1 MPFKPMLQKPSPK
14 KLSKTSLPLDPIY
27 YTNVWDHPK
36 QQLNHFN
43 DYIPAVYEPE
53 CSDGGD
59 IGPRGDGDVIS
70 VGDTGASAFGVLS
83 IGASAAVV
91 NLTGIG
97 QPPRDGEAIGDASR
111 DHSKWLAADIM
122 TGRIAYNRPFSGVIA
137 GVPIPV

>member
-1 MPFKPMLQKPSPK
+1 M
-14 KLSKTSLPLDPIY
+14 D

-53 CSDGGD
+53 CSDG
-59 IGPRGDGDVIS
+59 DVIS
-70 VGDTGASAFGVLS
+70 VGDTGASAVGVLVVTGDS

-97 QPPRDGEAIGDASR
+97 QPPRDGDGEAIGDASR
-111 DHSKWLAADIM
+111 DHSNTLAADIM
-122 TGRIAYNRPFSGVIA
+122 TGRIAYIRPFSGVIT
-137 GVPIPV
+137 GVPIIPV

>member
-1 MPFKPMLQKPSPK
+1 
-14 KLSKTSLPLDPIY
+14 
-27 YTNVWDHPK
+27 
-36 QQLNHFN
+36 
-43 DYIPAVYEPE
+43 
-53 CSDGGD
+53 
-59 IGPRGDGDVIS
+59 VIS
-70 VGDTGASAFGVLS
+70 VGVLS

-97 QPPRDGEAIGDASR
+97 QPPRDGDGEAIGDASR

>member
-1 MPFKPMLQKPSPK
+1 MLQKPSPK
-14 KLSKTSLPLDPIY
+14 KLSKTSLPLGNVDPIC
-27 YTNVWDHPK
+27 YTNVWAHPK

-53 CSDGGD
+53 CSDGGGGD
-59 IGPRGDGDVIS
+59 IGPRGDGDAIS
-70 VGDTGASAFGVLS
+70 VGD

-97 QPPRDGEAIGDASR
+97 QPSRDGEAIGDASR
-111 DHSKWLAADIM
+111 DHSNTLAGDIM

-137 GVPIPV
+137 GVPIIPV